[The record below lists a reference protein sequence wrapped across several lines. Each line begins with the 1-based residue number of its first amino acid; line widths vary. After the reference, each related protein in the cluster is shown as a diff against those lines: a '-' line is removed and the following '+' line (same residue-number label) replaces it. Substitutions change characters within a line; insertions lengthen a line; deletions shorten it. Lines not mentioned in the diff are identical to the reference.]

1 MGIRSISSQGRKG
14 SRACAVCRQA
24 GPKEEGWGTE
34 PDRGTAGR
42 TEMQS
47 RGKVT
52 ETRQRTRFLSCN
64 KGQEVNECC
73 KVSFPIPG
81 QIPNPENSPVAT
93 TLLVAPVHFCTPID
107 DSTHFLKSLQSMTAR
122 LRTSVP
128 LSPPGSPAA
137 PLYPFISL
145 SHTGL
150 TLIP

>member
-24 GPKEEGWGTE
+24 GPKEEGWGME

-73 KVSFPIPG
+73 KFPNTGPNSQPGKFTSCNNLIGCSCSLLHPHRRQHTFPKIP
-81 QIPNPENSPVAT
+81 
-93 TLLVAPVHFCTPID
+93 PIHD
-107 DSTHFLKSLQSMTAR
+107 CQAAD
-122 LRTSVP
+122 LR
-128 LSPPGSPAA
+128 PAQ
-137 PLYPFISL
+137 PTRFTCCSSL
-145 SHTGL
+145 SFY
-150 TLIP
+150 